1 MITTAIETESGRAVA
16 HQVAM
21 ATSFLDR
28 FRGLLGHK
36 QLDDEA
42 GLLLRPGGNVH
53 TFGMRFALDLVFLD
67 AQMRISKIAR
77 GVPPWRISLSPR
89 HTSCVLE
96 LTSGRATTAG
106 LHVGMR
112 LIERVAT
119 CS

>member
-1 MITTAIETESGRAVA
+1 MIITAIETESGRSVA
-16 HQVAM
+16 RKVAL

-28 FRGLLGHK
+28 FRGLLAHQ
-36 QLDDEA
+36 QLDDET

-53 TFGMRFALDLVFLD
+53 TIGMRFALDLVFLD
-67 AQMRISKIAR
+67 AQMRINRIAR

-96 LTSGRATTAG
+96 LTSGRATTVG

-112 LIERVAT
+112 LVERPVT